1 MSALRKEA
9 TLMSAHDSWL
19 LEGSEGF
26 GGEEEPELGPDSG
39 YLRKLIEAINR
50 ADEEEAGEVKS

>member
-1 MSALRKEA
+1 
-9 TLMSAHDSWL
+9 MSAHDAWL

-26 GGEEEPELGPDSG
+26 GGEEETELGPDSG

-50 ADEEEAGEVKS
+50 ADEEEAAEGREP

>member
-1 MSALRKEA
+1 V
-9 TLMSAHDSWL
+9 SAHDSWL

-26 GGEEEPELGPDSG
+26 GGEEETELGPDSG

-50 ADEEEAGEVKS
+50 ADEEEVAEGKVREL